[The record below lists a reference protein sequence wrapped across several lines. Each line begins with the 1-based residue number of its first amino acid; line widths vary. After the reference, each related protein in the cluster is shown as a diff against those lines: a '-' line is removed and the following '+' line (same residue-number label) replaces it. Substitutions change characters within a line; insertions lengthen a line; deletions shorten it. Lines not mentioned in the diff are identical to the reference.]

1 MICHHLAIKQYK
13 KKIIVYYKEDKI
25 KGVVL
30 SVIKDIDDKNL
41 KNINKKL
48 VGKSMIEWIDE
59 NEKCFEIQKKIDK
72 PVEERLI
79 ITEADL
85 EQINKDI
92 KIENIIYEENSK
104 EIIVDYKENNK
115 TKRFVFSVLK
125 GLSETQRRYIADN
138 VNISFDSLK
147 NWILDNSVLEKISEN
162 CERFRKKQKRR

>member
-1 MICHHLAIKQYK
+1 
-13 KKIIVYYKEDKI
+13 
-25 KGVVL
+25 
-30 SVIKDIDDKNL
+30 
-41 KNINKKL
+41 
-48 VGKSMIEWIDE
+48 MIEWIDE

-125 GLSETQRRYIADN
+125 GLSETQRRYIA
-138 VNISFDSLK
+138 FFK
-147 NWILDNSVLEKISEN
+147 KLDT
-162 CERFRKKQKRR
+162 